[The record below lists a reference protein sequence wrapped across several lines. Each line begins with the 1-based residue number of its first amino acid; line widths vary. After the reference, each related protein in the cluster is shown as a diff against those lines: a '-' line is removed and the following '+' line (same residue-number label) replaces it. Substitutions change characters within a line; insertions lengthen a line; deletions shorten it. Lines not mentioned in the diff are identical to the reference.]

1 MAPKAPRTVRPLRWT
16 MLGTAAA
23 TGLAF
28 GQVAAVATFVA
39 TPAHAQSASESGEA
53 GESATVAPAS
63 EAGEAGESGAI
74 TSDGVAHYLTELG
87 LFEAAHRIVAELY
100 AQGEVALAQEHLA
113 DSHHAYY
120 EDLEHEIEENGGIDF
135 EDEAEAFA
143 DAVNSGAAPDIVAA
157 AAEAVIAAIKA
168 ADAASEATDYD
179 RAMSIKDLLAV
190 AAADYEGG
198 VYEGK
203 VDAPQEYRDAW
214 GFVETART
222 RADALAASANEGS
235 AKAGT
240 AILEQIASLSP
251 LFPELTAA
259 EAGGDPELLPS
270 AAAWT
275 EIIALRIK

>member
-1 MAPKAPRTVRPLRWT
+1 MTSTPSRTVKPLRWT

-23 TGLAF
+23 TSLVL
-28 GQVAAVATFVA
+28 GQVATVATITA
-39 TPAHAQSASESGEA
+39 TPAFAQSAA
-53 GESATVAPAS
+53 
-63 EAGEAGESGAI
+63 EAGEAGEAGAI
-74 TSDGVAHYLTELG
+74 ATEGVALYLTELG

-100 AQGEVALAQEHLA
+100 AQGEVTLAQEHLA
-113 DSHHAYY
+113 GSHHAYY
-120 EDLEHEIEENGGIDF
+120 QDLAHEIEEHGGADF
-135 EDEAEAFA
+135 LAQTQAFAEAINTA
-143 DAVNSGAAPDIVAA
+143 AAPEVVAA

-190 AAADYEGG
+190 AGADYEGG

-203 VDAPQEYRDAW
+203 VEAPQEYRDAW

-222 RADALAASANEGS
+222 RATALAASADEAS
-235 AKAGT
+235 AKAGS
-240 AILEQIASLSP
+240 AILEQIASVAP
-251 LFPELTAA
+251 LFPTLTAT